1 MRALEAFPLRG
12 AWPEGTQKPETGGAM
27 LTSLLTRLGQGCCQ
41 ALGQWGHGQQE
52 TPEVSWG
59 ELAAIGCCQAGVM
72 GPWAVA
78 GAAPKLAGVRSQE

>member
-1 MRALEAFPLRG
+1 
-12 AWPEGTQKPETGGAM
+12 M

-52 TPEVSWG
+52 SPEVSWG

-72 GPWAVA
+72 GPWAVV
-78 GAAPKLAGVRSQE
+78 GAAPKLAGVGSQEWGEDRSVRPQGA